1 VQGVLEIPESLQPVS
16 VVLMDALLRV
26 EQRFDE
32 QLTTDLRP
40 VRELV
45 NHVEKYRGKMLR
57 PVISLL
63 SGLACHPQPDRPLEP
78 SLLGERHIVVAAVC
92 EMVHMATLVHDDVL
106 DEADHR
112 RGGLTVNR
120 LRGNEPAV
128 MLGDYLIAAAYELC
142 TQLGEASTAGIV
154 GRMSMAMCAGELLQL
169 HHRGDFAMDEATYFE
184 IVERKTGALIG
195 AAASLGAIAS
205 QASPAVV
212 ASMDRVGRDLGIAFQ
227 IQDDL
232 LDLRGDEQ
240 TVGKSVGKDVEKSK
254 LTLPLIHHLRSC
266 SQQERE
272 ASITLLESAAAGEGS
287 ARSQLARRA
296 ETTGSIAAART
307 TAIEYVQRART
318 AIASLHPSPA
328 REVLDL
334 LAAAV
339 IDRDK

>member
-1 VQGVLEIPESLQPVS
+1 MRGVLDIPDALQPVAE
-16 VVLMDALLRV
+16 VLVDALGRV
-26 EQRFDE
+26 EQRFDA
-32 QLTTDLRP
+32 QLVSPLAPVQDL
-40 VRELV
+40 VS
-45 NHVEKYRGKMLR
+45 HVEKYRGKMLR

-63 SGLACHPQPDRPLEP
+63 SGLATHPDAIEGP
-78 SLLGERHIVVAAVC
+78 SAEHLGERHIVVAAVC

-142 TQLGEASTAGIV
+142 TQLGEAQTAGIV
-154 GRMSMAMCAGELLQL
+154 GRMSMDMCAGELLQL
-169 HHRGDFAMDEATYFE
+169 HHRGDFALDEPTYFE

-205 QASPAVV
+205 RAAASV
-212 ASMDRVGRDLGIAFQ
+212 ADSLDRVGRDLGIAFQ

-232 LDLRGDEQ
+232 LDLAGEEKV
-240 TVGKSVGKDVEKSK
+240 VGKSVGKDVEKSK
-254 LTLPLIHHLRSC
+254 LTLPLIHHLRAC
-266 SQQERE
+266 SPEQRAASIALLEAAARGE
-272 ASITLLESAAAGEGS
+272 ASRAEL
-287 ARSQLARRA
+287 ARSA
-296 ETTGSIAAART
+296 ESTGSIDYARQ
-307 TAIEYVQRART
+307 TASRSVQRARR
-318 AIASLHPSPA
+318 AIASLPPSPA
-328 REVLDL
+328 RQVLDL